1 MYTGRLLEGK
11 RKIIYLGV
19 IFCCKELGL
28 SNNNAL
34 RSHFYLMFLVS
45 FYIFSFLLLKL
56 HWKRR
61 QGRHFFPFFQ
71 VIKLRCGEAKTPRI
85 WVLEPWFY
93 NVYNPGLLL
102 PGQCREVA
110 ELTTRVLVHRGG
122 GLCTHIRWGCDW
134 CPGRFIHSTFHKH
147 IEHCIVLGKTDTPL
161 PPWKL
166 HSMRRWTTNETSK
179 YIS

>member
-102 PGQCREVA
+102 PGQWYQVVNQNFINGTFRRQNNSNLTAMESNFVPSN
-110 ELTTRVLVHRGG
+110 ELNND
-122 GLCTHIRWGCDW
+122 I
-134 CPGRFIHSTFHKH
+134 
-147 IEHCIVLGKTDTPL
+147 
-161 PPWKL
+161 
-166 HSMRRWTTNETSK
+166 
-179 YIS
+179 